1 MTFLQILQLG
11 YLLAIPRTE
20 QMKEEKDFEMEGLEF
35 VVSFLFLHSYIHSFI
50 NVIFYKVQ

>member
-35 VVSFLFLHSYIHSFI
+35 VVSFLFLFIHIFIHSFI
-50 NVIFYKVQ
+50 HS

>member
-1 MTFLQILQLG
+1 MLITHLTFFCIWMQLG

-35 VVSFLFLHSYIHSFI
+35 VVSFYNLFIYLQCY
-50 NVIFYKVQ
+50 